1 MASGI
6 ELEGMEEFIEKLQA
20 MDSKADLIV
29 NDALNEG
36 AKIILGG
43 VIPKIPRS
51 NLTKEHVA
59 DHIAISKVK
68 KQNGVPYVLVG
79 PNKGDTSKFFYLKF
93 IEWGT
98 VKMAARAPFGRT
110 IAEEKDN
117 VKIAIVKTL
126 KEGLEL

>member
-6 ELEGMEEFIEKLQA
+6 ELEGMDGLIEKLQT
-20 MDSKADLIV
+20 MDTKADLII
-29 NDALNEG
+29 NDALNAG
-36 AKIILGG
+36 AKIILNG

-51 NLTKEHVA
+51 NLTKEHAA
-59 DHIAISKVK
+59 DHIQISKVK
-68 KQNGVPYVLVG
+68 KQDGVPYVLVG

-93 IEWGT
+93 LEWGT

-117 VKIAIVKTL
+117 VRNAMVKTL

>member
-6 ELEGMEEFIEKLQA
+6 ELEGMDGLIEKLQT
-20 MDSKADLIV
+20 MDTKADLII
-29 NDALNEG
+29 NDALNAG
-36 AKIILGG
+36 AKIILDG

-51 NLTKEHVA
+51 NLTKEHAA
-59 DHIAISKVK
+59 DHIEISKVK
-68 KQNGVPYVLVG
+68 KQDGVPYVLVG

-93 IEWGT
+93 LEWGT

-117 VKIAIVKTL
+117 VRNAMVKTL

>member
-1 MASGI
+1 MDSGI
-6 ELEGMEEFIEKLQA
+6 EVDGMDELIEKLQA

-29 NDALNEG
+29 NDALNAG
-36 AKIILGG
+36 AKIILDN
-43 VIPKIPRS
+43 VKPKIPRS
-51 NLTKEHVA
+51 NLDKEHAA
-59 DHIAISKVK
+59 DHIEISKVK
-68 KQNGVPYVLVG
+68 KQDGVPYVLVG

-117 VKIAIVKTL
+117 VRNAMVKTL